1 MLRAPYA
8 RCGAGAV
15 RNAVIAETDGTYC
28 ICRGHKLMGN
38 VPSFVLKRWV
48 STEFDF
54 AGVIVDANATEFK
67 EGDEVFGWHPV
78 CE

>member
-1 MLRAPYA
+1 MLRSPYA
-8 RCGAGAV
+8 RYGAGAV
-15 RNAVIAETDGTYC
+15 RNAVIAETDQTNR
-28 ICRGHKLMGN
+28 RGHKLMAN

-54 AGVIVDANATEFK
+54 AGVVVDANGTEFK

>member
-1 MLRAPYA
+1 
-8 RCGAGAV
+8 
-15 RNAVIAETDGTYC
+15 
-28 ICRGHKLMGN
+28 MGN

>member
-1 MLRAPYA
+1 MA
-8 RCGAGAV
+8 
-15 RNAVIAETDGTYC
+15 
-28 ICRGHKLMGN
+28 N

-54 AGVIVDANATEFK
+54 AGVVVDANGTEFK